1 MARTLSEN
9 LPTEEI
15 TSRLKLGF
23 GLGLGLL
30 LGMGGGQFSYR
41 TIVLEPTRTHPTI
54 IIQLRKIL
62 SAENIILKKYKY

>member
-30 LGMGGGQFSYR
+30 LGMGGGAIFLSDNCLR
-41 TIVLEPTRTHPTI
+41 TDQNTSNYHNSTEKNFIS
-54 IIQLRKIL
+54 RKYYT
-62 SAENIILKKYKY
+62 KKI

>member
-1 MARTLSEN
+1 MARALSEN

-30 LGMGGGQFSYR
+30 LGMAGGNFPIGQ
-41 TIVLEPTRTHPTI
+41 
-54 IIQLRKIL
+54 L
-62 SAENIILKKYKY
+62 S